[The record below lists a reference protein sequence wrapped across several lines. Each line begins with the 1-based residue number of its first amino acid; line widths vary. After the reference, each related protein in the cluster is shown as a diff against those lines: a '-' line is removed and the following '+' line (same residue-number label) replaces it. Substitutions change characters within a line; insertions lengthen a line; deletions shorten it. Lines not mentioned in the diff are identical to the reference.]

1 VGWLEQ
7 KIETKLEHLGSAVSL
22 EAERTRLAMAAGLKD
37 TRNGLRV
44 DGSAYR
50 SIPAAGGLVYN
61 GSKRLVGWSARETS
75 GTNPVNVDIYDGR
88 SPGDFSN
95 LVATIHLDAGKS
107 ETVPIRPGVSFGEG
121 LFAVVSG
128 GGTLSG
134 TAWIGAVD

>member
-1 VGWLEQ
+1 VGWLED
-7 KIETKLEHLGSAVSL
+7 KIETRLEHLGSAVSL
-22 EAERTRLAMAAGLKD
+22 EAERTRLAMAAGLKE

-50 SIPAAGGLVYN
+50 SIPPTGGLIYN
-61 GSKRLVGWSARETS
+61 GSRRLVGWSIRETS
-75 GTNPVNVDIYDGR
+75 GTNPVNVDVYDGR

-107 ETVPIRPGVSFGEG
+107 ESVTIAPGVSFGEG

-128 GGTLSG
+128 GGTPSG
-134 TAWIGAVD
+134 VAWIGAVD